1 MSIWDNLK
9 SRFGLNPDDD
19 DEYYDDDEYAEDAEP
34 DEAFS
39 EPIYTNPYEGALSV
53 RPVRREPD
61 VERAR
66 GAAGGLRS
74 AAPVET
80 APAAPPA
87 QVNMYIC
94 EPKSFAEAQGI
105 ADRFK
110 ANTPVIMNLTG
121 TDPDTAKRLIDF
133 ASGLTYGRDGGL
145 QKVSE
150 RVFMLSPANVTVSA
164 ADRQR
169 LKETGLFT
177 YEG

>member
-1 MSIWDNLK
+1 
-9 SRFGLNPDDD
+9 
-19 DEYYDDDEYAEDAEP
+19 E
-34 DEAFS
+34 EAFS
-39 EPIYTNPYEGALSV
+39 EPARGGPYEGALSV

-66 GAAGGLRS
+66 GAGPRS
-74 AAPVET
+74 APPVET
-80 APAAPPA
+80 LPAAGPA

-94 EPKSFAEAQGI
+94 EPRSFAEAQGI
-105 ADRFK
+105 ADRFR
-110 ANTPVIMNLTG
+110 ADTPVIMNLTG

-164 ADRQR
+164 ADRQH
-169 LKETGLFT
+169 LKESGLFT